1 MHYFEF
7 LQLNI
12 NRVVT
17 KILSHQVNTTNSQGI
32 KQLGISFGFTFLLVS
47 YESDLGATFVVA
59 REIHSAQL
67 LMTAL
72 IKNLTIINWNIVKL
86 VSV

>member
-32 KQLGISFGFTFLLVS
+32 KQLGISFGFSFLLVS
-47 YESDLGATFVVA
+47 YERDLGGMFVVA
-59 REIHSAQL
+59 GGNPRPPVLYDSCD
-67 LMTAL
+67 
-72 IKNLTIINWNIVKL
+72 KKPDNN
-86 VSV
+86 

>member
-17 KILSHQVNTTNSQGI
+17 KILSHQVNITNSQGI

-59 REIHSAQL
+59 GEIHSAQL

-72 IKNLTIINWNIVKL
+72 IKDLTIINWNIVKL